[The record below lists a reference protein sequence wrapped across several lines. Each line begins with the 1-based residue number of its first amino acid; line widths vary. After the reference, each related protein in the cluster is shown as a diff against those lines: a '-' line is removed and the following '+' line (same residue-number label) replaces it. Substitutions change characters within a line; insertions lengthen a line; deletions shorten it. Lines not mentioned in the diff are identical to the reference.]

1 VAKRPFVRRDGY
13 LFDTYLLSN
22 GKECTHQM
30 PALLLDEPL
39 TDELRGA
46 ARESAASE
54 WDPAHGAGLLG
65 WDKERSPESLKALLA
80 GLQAGN
86 IGAPMPLLQYV
97 DSPEVRPALIEA
109 VRRTK
114 PEHLAN
120 FAQVVGLAGGEGAVE
135 VLEQRLAEILGLPQT
150 FEDHPF
156 FNDLAGS
163 AVTLAV
169 ASLALDPDSSIG
181 ADAFER
187 LWNHPCRF
195 NQRST
200 VSDAAS
206 AFRRHLQTEAMR
218 RIKALL
224 EPLVEG
230 PDDELFLAGLRAFGK
245 LSPERTK
252 RRCLESLS
260 HESEDTFPA
269 ALFYLVSLPL
279 GAGVLPDLLAWLE
292 GHRPLRNAI
301 TVAGSLGK
309 LVPPGRLREL
319 CTRGL
324 ADESPTLRLDAW
336 RLLRL
341 LEPNEAHAMAHA
353 AASDEPDPSLRRRL
367 ERGSEAQSP
376 G

>member
-1 VAKRPFVRRDGY
+1 MSKRPFARRDGY
-13 LFDTYLLSN
+13 LFDTYLLPN

-39 TDELRGA
+39 SDEHRSE

-65 WDKERSPESLKALLA
+65 WDKEHSPESLRALLA

-97 DSPEVRPALIEA
+97 DTPEVRHGSIDAL
-109 VRRTK
+109 RRAK
-114 PEHLAN
+114 PQHLAN
-120 FAQVVGLAGGEGAVE
+120 VAQVVGLAGGERAVE
-135 VLEQRLAEILGLPQT
+135 VVALRLSEILALPQT

-169 ASLALDPDSSIG
+169 ALLTLDPDSTLG
-181 ADAFER
+181 AETFER

-200 VSDAAS
+200 VSNAAGV
-206 AFRRHLQTEAMR
+206 FRRRLQTDAMR
-218 RIKALL
+218 RVKALL
-224 EPLVEG
+224 EPLIDG
-230 PDDELFLAGLRAFGK
+230 PDEELFFAGLKAFGK
-245 LSPERTK
+245 LSPESTK
-252 RRCLESLS
+252 QRCLESLS
-260 HESEDTFPA
+260 RESEETFPA
-269 ALFYLVSLPL
+269 ALFYLLGLPVSS
-279 GAGVLPDLLAWLE
+279 GVLPALLAWLE
-292 GHRPLRNAI
+292 AEHPLRNAI

-309 LVPPGRLREL
+309 VVPPGRLGEL
-319 CTRGL
+319 STRGL
-324 ADESPTLRLDAW
+324 ADESPSLRLDAW

-341 LEPNEAHAMAHA
+341 LEPDVARTI
-353 AASDEPDPSLRRRL
+353 ASDAAKSEPDPGLQRRL
-367 ERGSEAQSP
+367 ERAAG
-376 G
+376 